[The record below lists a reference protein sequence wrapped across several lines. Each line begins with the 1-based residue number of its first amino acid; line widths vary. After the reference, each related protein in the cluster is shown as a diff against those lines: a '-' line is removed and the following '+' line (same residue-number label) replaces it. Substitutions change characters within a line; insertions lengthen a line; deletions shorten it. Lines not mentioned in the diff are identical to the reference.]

1 MTDTIRN
8 TINTFPCCFV
18 FTPKD
23 FPIDRIKQASV
34 NRILNNMVADKQI
47 RRLSKGRFYKPQ
59 ITESD
64 ELLPDMFQTIKDLIE
79 KDGKQI
85 GYITGYQIFNELKL
99 STRFDNILQIG
110 IAKGKKATVRGN
122 YQIRFIKQKNAI
134 TKDNVPLLQFL
145 DCLRLFK
152 IIPDTNPNQACQ
164 QLIHL
169 LKNFDEKQKNVI

>member
-1 MTDTIRN
+1 
-8 TINTFPCCFV
+8 
-18 FTPKD
+18 
-23 FPIDRIKQASV
+23 
-34 NRILNNMVADKQI
+34 
-47 RRLSKGRFYKPQ
+47 
-59 ITESD
+59 
-64 ELLPDMFQTIKDLIE
+64 LIE

-99 STRFDNILQIG
+99 SIRFYNILQIG

-122 YQIRFIKQKNAI
+122 YQIRFVKQKNAI

-152 IIPDTNPNQACQ
+152 IISDTNPNQACR

-169 LKNFDEKQKNVI
+169 LKNFDEKQKNVIKLLSENYTPQAVALLGAMLEIINPEEDTIILLNRLIPQTSYKLDISHEVLLNQQKWNIR